1 MIFIKTLIN
10 IYQIHYLLN
19 KWKRESIRVMKGI
32 YVLLQIKKGKSRHD
46 SSIHFKERKFIS
58 EYLQLIIVKRKK
70 RSRVKLDK
78 PRFIA

>member
-1 MIFIKTLIN
+1 MILIKTLIN
-10 IYQIHYLLN
+10 IYQIQYLLN
-19 KWKRESIRVMKGI
+19 KSKRESIRVMKGI
-32 YVLLQIKKGKSRHD
+32 YVLLQIKKRKNRHD
-46 SSIHFKERKFIS
+46 SSIRFKERKFIS

>member
-1 MIFIKTLIN
+1 
-10 IYQIHYLLN
+10 
-19 KWKRESIRVMKGI
+19 MKGI

-46 SSIHFKERKFIS
+46 SSIHFKESKFIS